1 MAVVLN
7 YLTRLFN
14 SEKPNAQERFL
25 SFSKDVADL
34 ERRTKELIHS
44 TKIPTY
50 RYWI

>member
-7 YLTRLFN
+7 YLMRIFN
-14 SEKPNAQERFL
+14 SERPNAQQKFL
-25 SFSKDVADL
+25 SLSKDIADL

>member
-7 YLTRLFN
+7 YLMKIFSSTKL
-14 SEKPNAQERFL
+14 NAQERFL
-25 SFSKDVADL
+25 SLSKDTADL

>member
-7 YLTRLFN
+7 YLTRIFN
-14 SEKPNAQERFL
+14 STKLNDQEKFL
-25 SFSKDVADL
+25 SFSKDFTDL

-44 TKIPTY
+44 KKIPSY

>member
-7 YLTRLFN
+7 YLTRIFN
-14 SEKPNAQERFL
+14 SNRLNDQERFL

-34 ERRTKELIHS
+34 ERRTKDLIHAN
-44 TKIPTY
+44 KIPSY